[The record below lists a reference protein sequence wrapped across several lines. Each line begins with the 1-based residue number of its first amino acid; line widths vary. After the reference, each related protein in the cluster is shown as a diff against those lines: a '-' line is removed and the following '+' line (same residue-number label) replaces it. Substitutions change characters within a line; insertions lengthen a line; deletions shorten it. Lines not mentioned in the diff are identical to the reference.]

1 MRSHNHRWFLTNQF
15 QILFNHWQHC
25 CYGQATISHLGA
37 TWTSLHTSFDHFS
50 DHLMIVSGLFIP
62 ALKLIP
68 LFWSLLRSSSGRL
81 RPSAGRRHCAAR
93 CFRRWTWPRWARSRA
108 GSGCTCSRSSNARGW
123 NRVPPASGL
132 GDGEAQRKPTRILLK
147 KKENYF
153 TWPTSILCTPGPPP
167 AMATVIPTGA
177 PPEERCY
184 KYFFNCF
191 STFVKICEK
200 TSILVHIGPYWWM
213 RMM

>member
-1 MRSHNHRWFLTNQF
+1 MKSHNHRWFLTNQF

-37 TWTSLHTSFDHFS
+37 TWMSLHPSFDHFS

-68 LFWSLLRSSSGRL
+68 LFWSLLRPSSGRL
-81 RPSAGRRHCAAR
+81 RPSAGRRHCAAH

-123 NRVPPASGL
+123 NRVPPASGYVK
-132 GDGEAQRKPTRILLK
+132 AK
-147 KKENYF
+147 KIWQAY
-153 TWPTSILCTPGPPP
+153 
-167 AMATVIPTGA
+167 
-177 PPEERCY
+177 
-184 KYFFNCF
+184 YFFRKQTKVTQERQLFHLADKHTMHPRPSPSHGNSHSHRCATRGEVLQIF
-191 STFVKICEK
+191 
-200 TSILVHIGPYWWM
+200 L
-213 RMM
+213 